1 MKPRK
6 TRLGAINVSLA
17 LFPFLQAP
25 TTTACR
31 YTNICTHIGGAI
43 ILPTPSYLSPFS
55 SQANIKDLCG
65 IGSKV
70 FWNMNWEMIDIWKT
84 RNSRGWKSGE
94 RRQQLRVQWEA
105 HYPCQKSQFQ
115 LHLVVKTQANVREQS
130 WGLTSHSSPLGKQ
143 WIQWTF
149 TEHLPDLVQG
159 NRDRKMNQHCPCPQ
173 GTGMRNAGRPRRDL
187 KASSVGKWE
196 R

>member
-31 YTNICTHIGGAI
+31 YTNICTHIRGAI

-115 LHLVVKTQANVREQS
+115 LHLVVKPRQMSENN
-130 WGLTSHSSPLGKQ
+130 LGVLRLILLL
-143 WIQWTF
+143 WASNEYS
-149 TEHLPDLVQG
+149 EHLLNICQILSKAIGTEKWINTAPARKEQEWEMLCDHAGIWKQVQ
-159 NRDRKMNQHCPCPQ
+159 
-173 GTGMRNAGRPRRDL
+173 
-187 KASSVGKWE
+187 
-196 R
+196 